1 MGKFDKKSIL
11 FTILLENKKY
21 MLFKRPV
28 LWAIKRKLDLELIA
42 PKNHFIQKSKI
53 DLKQQIQ

>member
-11 FTILLENKKY
+11 FTILPENKKY
-21 MLFKRPV
+21 MLYRHPV